1 MIVIIISDEDNRMI
15 ERFYLEMNNELM
27 SVAYSILQSH
37 FEAEAAVQ
45 EAFTKIMTS
54 IESFHKVSADKR
66 AGYCYMVVRNIS
78 INMYNKSK
86 QTNLK
91 VVFLD
96 ECYSEPELDKIGIEK
111 RTEAKEDI
119 EELYRMIKRL
129 DESMRKPLLL
139 RFVHGFT
146 YKQISSALNIK
157 ESLAR
162 KRVERAIAR
171 LTELSK
177 EVGIS
182 HG

>member
-1 MIVIIISDEDNRMI
+1 MIVIVISDEDNRMI
-15 ERFYLEMNNELM
+15 EHFYLELNNELM
-27 SVAYSILQSH
+27 GVAYSILQSH

-45 EAFTKIMTS
+45 EAFTKIMSS
-54 IESFHKVSADKR
+54 IESFHKVSEEKR
-66 AGYCYMVVRNIS
+66 QGYCYMVVRNIS
-78 INMYNKSK
+78 INMYNKNK

-96 ECYSEPELDKIGIEK
+96 DCYNEPEYNNVSVEK
-111 RTEAKEDI
+111 RAEAQEEITELK
-119 EELYRMIKRL
+119 RMVDLL
-129 DESMRKPLLL
+129 DDTLRKPLLL
-139 RFVHGFT
+139 RFFHGFT
-146 YKQISSALNIK
+146 YRQIASALDIK

-162 KRVERAIAR
+162 KRVERAVAK